1 MHTVHLHDPPQYPEN
16 VPPMQTETP
25 LVTHVVRQFLP
36 NRGGLEDVVANLCR
50 QLPTLGYRTRV
61 VTLDR
66 LFTNRATILPAR
78 ETISGIEVIRIPWRG
93 SSRYPIAPQVFR
105 HLADADIVH
114 VHAVDFFFDAL
125 AWGWPLHRKPMIATT
140 HGGFF
145 HTKKYAAL
153 KSAWFNT
160 LTRVSALAYRNIVCC
175 SQSDLRAF
183 RPVAG
188 NRTVLIENG
197 ADTDKFA
204 YRASPTPV
212 RHMITLGRFSSN
224 KQLPRLIE
232 TMQTLV
238 SSDPGWRLTIAGVPS
253 DLTEADLR
261 QAIAARGL
269 ERHVRLVI
277 GASNETIAGLMRE
290 ASLFVSASDY
300 EGFGLVAIE
309 AMSAGL
315 VPVLQPNDAY
325 QALAARHS
333 NVRLADFANPQDA
346 AASIRAA
353 YDRVSARPGK
363 ERAIAVAAA
372 GIYAWPTVARRY
384 ADLYDRIVKP

>member
-1 MHTVHLHDPPQYPEN
+1 
-16 VPPMQTETP
+16 MQQEPP

-36 NRGGLEDVVANLCR
+36 NRGGLEDVVANLCA
-50 QLPTLGYRTRV
+50 QLPSLGYRCRV

-66 LFTNRATILPAR
+66 LFGDRDHRLPAR
-78 ETISGIEVIRIPWRG
+78 ETISGIDVVRIPWRG

-105 HLADADIVH
+105 HLGGADIVH
-114 VHAVDFFFDAL
+114 VHAIDFFFDAL

-145 HTKKYAAL
+145 HTKKFAAL
-153 KSAWFNT
+153 KSIWFNT
-160 LTRVSALAYRNIVCC
+160 LTRVSAAAYRDIVCC
-175 SQSDLRAF
+175 SQSDLATF
-183 RPVAG
+183 KPVAAS
-188 NRTVLIENG
+188 RAVLIENG
-197 ADTDKFA
+197 ADTRKFA
-204 YRASPTPV
+204 SRASVNPV

-232 TMQTLV
+232 TMKALACL
-238 SSDPGWRLTIAGVPS
+238 DPTWRLTIAGVPS
-253 DLTEADLR
+253 DLSEADLR
-261 QAIAARGL
+261 QMIAAQGL

-277 GASNETIAGLMRE
+277 GASNEHVAGLMHE

-325 QALAARHS
+325 RSLAARHT
-333 NVRLADFANPQDA
+333 NVRLADFANPQA
-346 AASIRAA
+346 AAAVIRTA
-353 YDRVSARPGK
+353 YDSLTARPGR

-372 GIYAWPTVARRY
+372 DMYAWPTVARRY
-384 ADLYDRIVKP
+384 ADLYDRIVRPELKERA